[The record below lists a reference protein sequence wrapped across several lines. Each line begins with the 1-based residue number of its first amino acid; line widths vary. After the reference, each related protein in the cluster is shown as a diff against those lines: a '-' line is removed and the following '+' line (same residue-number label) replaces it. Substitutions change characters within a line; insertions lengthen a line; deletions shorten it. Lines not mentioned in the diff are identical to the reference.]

1 MKKIF
6 TLLLLLSSL
15 VGFSQS
21 TTIVISQ
28 VYGAGGNTGATFKA
42 DYVELHN
49 VSAVSQSTSG
59 LSIQYGSATVSG
71 PWSGLY
77 ALPAATIPAG
87 GYYLIQMSTAGT
99 IGADLPTPDA
109 TVPSPGISMAAGSG
123 RVALVNGTTA
133 LSACPAASAYIDFVG
148 YGTSSCFEGTTG
160 AAPTISTILAA
171 FRKNNG
177 CLETNNNATD
187 FEALTPAPR
196 NSATAANIC
205 GVTPASLT
213 VTGTI
218 ADFGNVFTGS
228 TSASQSYNISGANL
242 TGAPGNITVTAPSA
256 DFQVSN
262 NNSSW
267 GASTTIAYASA
278 TLASTPVWVR
288 FSPQSAGLKTGNVS
302 NAGGGVATAVTVAVS
317 GTGVVP
323 VDPALSAT
331 TLNAFGNVCVNTT
344 AGPNSFTINGTNLTT
359 ANISVGPLAGF
370 TFSTTSGGTYTPSL
384 SLTQAG
390 GVFSQQVFV
399 QFTPTAV
406 QSYNG
411 NIVVSGGGAA
421 SSINVA
427 ASGAGNNNAP
437 TVVTGGA
444 TAITINSATLS
455 GTISSIGCT
464 AVTAYGIEY
473 STTNG
478 FANGSGTQVTS
489 TNLSGA
495 AFSAAVAGL
504 APNTVYYYKAYATN
518 IGGTAYGVQ
527 QSFTTT
533 AAVLT
538 ATPLTA
544 FGNLCLNTTAGP
556 NSFTIS
562 STGLGTANVTV
573 AALTGYT
580 YATTANGT
588 YTTTLSITQ
597 PGGPFTQTIF
607 VKLTAATAQSYN
619 GNIAVGGGGATTINV
634 AASGTGANAPASITT
649 TAAANI
655 GTATATLGGTITS
668 YGCSNVTEYG
678 IEYSGINNFTTG
690 SGTKVAGGTID
701 AQGNFAANVNGLV
714 QGTVYYFRAW
724 SKNTGGTSYGAQQSF
739 TTASIPNG
747 LVLYG
752 NPAIRNT
759 ALRFSVNNIKPDHY
773 AVVLF
778 NSNGQKVYR
787 KDMIV
792 QTNFINDAIIVPG
805 KLAPGVYQF
814 QLENVNGYRERKTI
828 MIK

>member
-49 VSAVSQSTSG
+49 VSAVSQSLSG

-71 PWSGLY
+71 TWTGVH

-99 IGADLPTPDA
+99 NGADLPAPDA
-109 TVPSPGISMAAGSG
+109 TVPNPGISMAAGSG

-133 LSACPAASAYIDFVG
+133 LSACPASTAYIDFVG
-148 YGTSSCFEGTTG
+148 YGTATCFEGTG
-160 AAPTISTILAA
+160 ATATISATLAA

-177 CLETNNNATD
+177 CLETNNNSTD

-196 NSATAANIC
+196 NSATAAVVC

-218 ADFGNVFTGS
+218 SDFGNVFTGS

-267 GASTTIAYASA
+267 GASTTIAYTSA

-317 GTGVVP
+317 GTGVIP

-359 ANISVGPLAGF
+359 ANITVGPLAGF
-370 TFSTTSGGTYTPSL
+370 AFSTTAGGTYTPSL

-390 GVFSQQVFV
+390 GVFTQQVFV

-421 SSINVA
+421 SSVNVA

-437 TVVTGGA
+437 TVATGAA
-444 TAITINSATLS
+444 TAITINAATLG

-473 STTNG
+473 STTSG
-478 FANGSGTQVTS
+478 FPNGSGTQVVS
-489 TNLSGA
+489 TNLSGT
-495 AFSAAVAGL
+495 AFTSAVAGL

-518 IGGTAYGVQ
+518 TGGTAYGAQ
-527 QSFTTT
+527 QSFTTA

-544 FGNLCLNTTAGP
+544 FGTLCLNTTAGP
-556 NSFTIS
+556 NSFTIA

-573 AALTGYT
+573 AALNGYT
-580 YATTANGT
+580 YSTTANGT
-588 YTTTLSITQ
+588 YTPTLSITQ

-607 VKLTAATAQSYN
+607 VKLTAAAAQSYN

-634 AASGTGANAPASITT
+634 AASGAGANSPASITT
-649 TAAANI
+649 TAASNVS
-655 GTATATLGGTITS
+655 TATATLGGTVTS
-668 YGCSNVTEYG
+668 FGCSNVTEYG

-701 AQGNFAANVNGLV
+701 AQGKFAANVSGLV
-714 QGTVYYFRAW
+714 QATVYYYRAW
-724 SKNTGGTSYGAQQSF
+724 AKNSGGTSYGAQESF
-739 TTASIPNG
+739 TTAAIPNG

-759 ALRFSVNNIKPDHY
+759 ALRFSVNNIRPDHY

-814 QLENVNGYRERKTI
+814 QLESVNGYRERKTI